1 MKKIFAMVGAAVL
14 CTSCVFSGNGWKHVD
29 RNNGKGVECKGPVVV
44 RTMDLG
50 GFDEI
55 VVNGMSDMELVQ
67 GDICQVVVK
76 ANEEVF
82 NHLDYKVE
90 DGALMLDTKDQVIVR
105 AEEFDVRI
113 TLPLLKSLT
122 VNGAADVDLKGGY
135 SAADSLRVEINGAG
149 DFDFSGIKVPFLR
162 FELNGAG
169 DIDASGLD
177 VGELSMEVNGAGD
190 VDVSGKAVTASFSV
204 SGVGAINARGLQAEH
219 VTTQKDG
226 IGWIRLKK

>member
-1 MKKIFAMVGAAVL
+1 MLGAAVL
-14 CTSCVFSGNGWKHVD
+14 CASCVFSGDGFKNLKI
-29 RNNGKGVECKGPVVV
+29 NNGKGVECKGPVVV
-44 RTMDLG
+44 RTLDLS

-67 GDICQVVVK
+67 GENFQVSVK

-82 NHLDYKVE
+82 DHIDYKVE
-90 DGALMLDTKDQVIVR
+90 DGALILETKEQVVIK

-135 SAADSLRVEINGAG
+135 SASDSLRVEINGAG
-149 DFDFSGIKVPFLR
+149 DFDLSGIKVPALAFQ
-162 FELNGAG
+162 LNGAG
-169 DIDASGLD
+169 DIEASGLD
-177 VGELSMEVNGAGD
+177 VGDLSMEVNGAGD
-190 VDVSGKAVTASFSV
+190 IDVSGKAVNASFSV
-204 SGVGAINARGLQAEH
+204 SGVGDIDARGLQTEH

-226 IGWIRLKK
+226 IGRIRLKK

>member
-1 MKKIFAMVGAAVL
+1 MLGAAVL
-14 CTSCVFSGNGWKHVD
+14 CASCVFSGNGFKNMKFD
-29 RNNGKGVECKGPVVV
+29 KGKGVECRGPVVS
-44 RTMDLG
+44 RTLDLS

-67 GDICQVVVK
+67 GENFQVSVK

-82 NHLDYKVE
+82 DHIDYKVE
-90 DGALMLDTKDQVIVR
+90 DGALILETKEQVVIK

-135 SAADSLRVEINGAG
+135 SASDSLRVEINGAG
-149 DFDFSGIKVPFLR
+149 DFDLSGIKVPALAFQ
-162 FELNGAG
+162 LNGAG

-177 VGELSMEVNGAGD
+177 VGDLSMEVNGAGD
-190 VDVSGKAVTASFSV
+190 IDVSGKAVNASFSV
-204 SGVGAINARGLQAEH
+204 SGVGDINARGLQTEH

-226 IGWIRLKK
+226 IGRIRLK